1 MTTVRIYPSSLE
13 KASKEV
19 KDSCFVSPLIQVL
32 DKNNISY
39 SFTEGNISYVTSDK
53 DIVEASSQ
61 SNSYPSDIAV
71 KLFDKQKL
79 QETLAPYGFNT
90 LSTEVIS
97 DVDSL
102 SLTNFI
108 VKLKEGSGGNIV
120 SYGKNWFGGV
130 LFADKEAFK
139 RHPLFADMFMSG
151 KYIAQQAISNV
162 RNHIAVSLSATVNS
176 NGDVYF
182 VRSSTDTWVNSK
194 RTKAVLSY
202 QGYEEQKKQIQSFVK
217 AVGIKNAVL
226 MLQFVEQDGI
236 LYPIDWNFRLGVNI
250 PTQMINRNFVEY
262 ETAILHM
269 VGNTDTPSAS
279 YTDTWVVEF

>member
-1 MTTVRIYPSSLE
+1 MTTIRIYPSSLE
-13 KASKEV
+13 QASTEV
-19 KDSCFVSPLIQVL
+19 KDSCFVSALTQVL

-39 SFTEGNISYVTSDK
+39 SFIEGNISYVTSDK
-53 DIVEASSQ
+53 NIIEASAQ
-61 SNSYPSDIAV
+61 SNSYPLDIAV
-71 KLFDKQKL
+71 QLFDKQKL
-79 QETLAPYGFNT
+79 QGTLAPYGFNI
-90 LSTEVIS
+90 LPTEVIT
-97 DVDSL
+97 DVDSI

-130 LFADKEAFK
+130 LFTDKEAFK
-139 RHPLFADMFMSG
+139 RHPLFSDMFVSG
-151 KYIAQQAISNV
+151 KYVAQKAISNV
-162 RNHIAVSLSATVNS
+162 RNHTAVSLSATVNS

-182 VRSSTDTWVNSK
+182 VRSSKDTWVNSN

-202 QGYEEQKKQIQSFVK
+202 EGYDEQKAQIQSFVK
-217 AVGIKNAVL
+217 SVGIKNAVL

-269 VGNTDTPSAS
+269 VGDSQTPPAS